1 MEKTALIQND
11 AVVTGILFALLA
23 LIFWSEKQKAFS
35 GFYKVVPSLLL
46 CYFLPALLNWPLGWV
61 DPEKTKTYFVA
72 SRYLLPA
79 SLILLT
85 LSVDIKATL
94 NLGPKTL
101 LVFLAGT
108 LGVVIGGPIGL
119 WVLLMFFP
127 GWVPADPSE
136 VWKGLSCIAG
146 SWIGGG
152 PNQTA
157 MKEIFQ
163 VNDTLFGTMVVVDVF
178 VANVWMGFLLYGAN
192 RSATF
197 DRWLKGDNTAVEVL
211 KKKME
216 DFQSSVE
223 RTPKTYD
230 LIQLLG
236 ITFGGVALSHF
247 LSDYITGHLDKEAL
261 KPMRLEFLAD
271 PFIWM
276 ITFATIYGLVLSVTK
291 ARSLE
296 GIGASKWGSVF
307 IYFLVA
313 SIGIKMNLGE
323 IGQNLGIFIVGIVW
337 MLFHGFF
344 ILLAARILKAPFFF
358 AAVGSQ
364 ANIGGAASAP
374 IVATAFSPALAP
386 VGVLLAMLGYVLGTY
401 GALLS
406 AYLMEW
412 VAVN

>member
-1 MEKTALIQND
+1 MEKTVLIQND
-11 AVVTGILFALLA
+11 AVITGILLALLA
-23 LIFWSEKQKAFS
+23 LIFWSEKQKALA

-46 CYFLPALLNWPLGWV
+46 CYFLPALLNWPLGLV

-108 LGVVIGGPIGL
+108 LGVIIGGPIGL
-119 WVLLMFFP
+119 WVLLNFFP
-127 GWVPADPSE
+127 TWVPADPSE

-152 PNQTA
+152 PNQAA

-178 VANVWMGFLLYGAN
+178 VANLWMGFLLYGAN
-192 RSATF
+192 RSASF
-197 DRWLKGDNTAVEVL
+197 DKWLKGDNSAVETL

-230 LIQLLG
+230 LIQLMG

-247 LSDYITGHLDKEAL
+247 LSDWITSHLDKDAL
-261 KPMRLEFLAD
+261 RPMRLEFLAD

-276 ITFATIYGLVLSVTK
+276 ITFATIYGLILSVTR

-296 GIGASKWGSVF
+296 GVGASKWGSVF

-344 ILLAARILKAPFFF
+344 ILLTARLLKAPFFF

-401 GALLS
+401 GALIS

-412 VAVN
+412 IAIG